1 MNRPGAA
8 APGCR
13 GFWRVCT
20 PVLLLPDRVWAWEP
34 RMPWGRR
41 LFHHRLFA
49 RLCMGAAGLH
59 CKNVAACIKRASRY
73 GQAGGCRAAKARVRK
88 GGSKKPS
95 RNRQSHSSRM
105 MMNGSFVRAFIILI
119 WEWDGNGNSANILL
133 YHDLSYCSLI
143 INAEMLDWKGR
154 FMLTFTDP
162 RPWIVICLS
171 EILI

>member
-20 PVLLLPDRVWAWEP
+20 PVLLLPARVWAWEP

-59 CKNVAACIKRASRY
+59 CKNAAACIKRASRY
-73 GQAGGCRAAKARVRK
+73 WPSRRMQ
-88 GGSKKPS
+88 GSKGQGTERRVKEALPEQAIPFIQDDE
-95 RNRQSHSSRM
+95 RLLCPCIYYTYM
-105 MMNGSFVRAFIILI
+105 GVR
-119 WEWDGNGNSANILL
+119 WEWKFCEYFIVSWFIVLLFDYQCGNAWLKRAVYVTIHGSQALNRNLL
-133 YHDLSYCSLI
+133 I
-143 INAEMLDWKGR
+143 RN
-154 FMLTFTDP
+154 F
-162 RPWIVICLS
+162 
-171 EILI
+171 